1 MQVLLN
7 TKKEY
12 TKYIQDSISISIA
25 QKINNYYDDSIKDKI
40 GMIGFQKN
48 LNNIKNWNPNIIEN
62 EYKLL
67 IQNSKYKNLDKIYT
81 FTIKTYIK
89 LRLIELNIDYDNYE
103 YPDIKAFIHKC
114 YINAAIWAWKS
125 PFLFFKNNLKQIE
138 IQNNYNII
146 EINIRKIIKNTLRE
160 CVPIDKIIC
169 NQNNTNTILNHKI
182 DNDYKEEIKLNE
194 TKISK
199 NNFLNNFMNF
209 AKNTI
214 YKESVYVKN
223 NKDLITNTGQLI
235 TDKEKSDTQESDKEE
250 SDKEESDKEESD
262 KEESDK
268 EESDKEESDK
278 EESDKEESDKEESDK
293 DESDKDESDKEESD
307 KDESDKDESDKEES
321 DKEESDKE
329 ESDKE
334 ESDKEESDKQES
346 DKEESDKEE
355 SDKEES
361 DKEESDKQESDKEE
375 SDKEESDKEKKYKN
389 KTKKILINE
398 KKKNKFIIDTSSSEE
413 NSDTEN
419 INIKKIIW

>member
-278 EESDKEESDKEESDK
+278 EESDKEESDK
-293 DESDKDESDKEESD
+293 
-307 KDESDKDESDKEES
+307 
-321 DKEESDKE
+321 
-329 ESDKE
+329 
-334 ESDKEESDKQES
+334 QES

>member
-307 KDESDKDESDKEES
+307 K
-321 DKEESDKE
+321 EESDKE

-389 KTKKILINE
+389 KTKKILIKE